1 MQTYTLDR
9 LTLFGVVRTI
19 YVIFRVYN
27 LGKDNMSLRI
37 YVDPDALRRQ
47 DVLRFT
53 PESYSVTP
61 VGDVEGDGNQ
71 VHT

>member
-1 MQTYTLDR
+1 MQNQTFDDQTLQE
-9 LTLFGVVRTI
+9 FRTI

-27 LGKDNMSLRI
+27 LGKDDMSLRI

-47 DVLRFT
+47 GVLRFT

-61 VGDVEGDGNQ
+61 GDDVEGDGN
-71 VHT
+71 

>member
-1 MQTYTLDR
+1 MQHHTFDHQNPLEVT
-9 LTLFGVVRTI
+9 TI

-53 PESYSVTP
+53 AESYSVTP
-61 VGDVEGDGNQ
+61 VNHIEGNGE
-71 VHT
+71 

>member
-1 MQTYTLDR
+1 MQHHTFDHQNPPEVT
-9 LTLFGVVRTI
+9 TI

-53 PESYSVTP
+53 AESYNVTP
-61 VGDVEGDGNQ
+61 VNHIEGNGE
-71 VHT
+71 